1 MLVGV
6 SIFVE
11 DRMTLM
17 KYFVFFFIVATTAYS
32 DSLDD
37 FIEWQDY
44 SLLYIWGDGY
54 KINPNDQH
62 TLSLEH
68 VSKTTF
74 GNTYFFTDF
83 TRYNHSD
90 EPEGL
95 YGEATVRF
103 SYNKIFNKDFLKSKN
118 LPIPKWL

>member
-1 MLVGV
+1 M
-6 SIFVE
+6 
-11 DRMTLM
+11 MLM
-17 KYFVFFFIVATTAYS
+17 KSFLLFLTVALTFHSSAM
-32 DSLDD
+32 DD
-37 FIEWQDY
+37 LIEWQDY

-54 KINPNDQH
+54 KINPNDQQ

-83 TRYNHSD
+83 IRYNHSD

-95 YGEATVRF
+95 YG
-103 SYNKIFNKDFLKSKN
+103 
-118 LPIPKWL
+118 